1 MPTHHNCRSVGLSCY
16 LPEGSSDD
24 RKKGNRDLSF
34 LREGRR
40 SCCFSP
46 GLQNVRSPTNP
57 INNSS
62 ATSHPPNSNS
72 FCNCWSLRWV
82 FSYSR
87 TFPPFS
93 FISFVLV

>member
-1 MPTHHNCRSVGLSCY
+1 VTFPFSG
-16 LPEGSSDD
+16 
-24 RKKGNRDLSF
+24 KGAQVLLF
-34 LREGRR
+34 
-40 SCCFSP
+40 FP

-82 FSYSR
+82 FS
-87 TFPPFS
+87 
-93 FISFVLV
+93 